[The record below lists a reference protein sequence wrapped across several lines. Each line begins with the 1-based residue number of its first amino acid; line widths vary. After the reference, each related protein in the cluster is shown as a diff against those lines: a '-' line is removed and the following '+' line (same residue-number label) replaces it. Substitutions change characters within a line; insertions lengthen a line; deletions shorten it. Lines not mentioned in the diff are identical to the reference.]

1 MTNKKCIKK
10 ASIRFA
16 KQNPA
21 LHRAC
26 QVLCSRMAKFIA
38 KSGATEVAV
47 GFKNSEY
54 YEHAID
60 QDAKT
65 Q

>member
-1 MTNKKCIKK
+1 MANKKCIEK

-21 LHRAC
+21 LHRTC
-26 QVLCSRMAKFIA
+26 QALCSSMAKFIA

-47 GFKNSEY
+47 GIKNGEY
-54 YEHAID
+54 YEHAIN
-60 QDAKT
+60 
-65 Q
+65 